1 MRLQFLGANRQVT
14 GSCYVLDVA
23 GLRIMIDC
31 GLFQERRFQARN
43 WAESPVPASS
53 IDYLLL
59 THAHLDHCGLIPRLV
74 SQGFD
79 RPIITVEP
87 SVRLAEIIMLD
98 AGRIQEEDAS
108 YKKRRHAKKK
118 QQGRYPEIPLYTED
132 DAKQALSL
140 LQAVRYGEPVSLNDE
155 VTATFHEAGHILG
168 STIVELVV
176 RSNGE
181 SKSIVFSGDL
191 GQWNKPL
198 IRDPTL
204 LDRAEVVVMESTY
217 GDRNHTDGG
226 DVESQ
231 LMKIINDTTQRRGN
245 VVIPTF
251 AVERAQE
258 LMYHI
263 GELVRSD
270 RIPDLPIYLDSPM
283 AVDVTEVFRQ
293 SRSYLD
299 DRSARLFSEGQA
311 PLRFPGLRLVRRV
324 DESKA
329 INHAPGSKIIMAASG
344 MCTGGRIKHH
354 LRHNIVRPES
364 TILFVGYQA
373 TGTLGRRILE
383 RQKGVRIHGQ
393 RYPVRAKIEKIN
405 GLSAH
410 ADRDDL
416 VRWIGHFESPPRRLF
431 LTHGEKKAAL
441 ALSQRIQDQLGLN
454 VNVPSYGQ
462 RVTLG

>member
-168 STIVELVV
+168 SAIVELVV

-204 LDRAEVVVMESTY
+204 LDRAEVVVMELTC

-231 LMKIINDTTQRRGN
+231 LTWISQI
-245 VVIPTF
+245 
-251 AVERAQE
+251 
-258 LMYHI
+258 
-263 GELVRSD
+263 
-270 RIPDLPIYLDSPM
+270 DS
-283 AVDVTEVFRQ
+283 
-293 SRSYLD
+293 
-299 DRSARLFSEGQA
+299 
-311 PLRFPGLRLVRRV
+311 
-324 DESKA
+324 
-329 INHAPGSKIIMAASG
+329 AAG
-344 MCTGGRIKHH
+344 RTVMC
-354 LRHNIVRPES
+354 L
-364 TILFVGYQA
+364 
-373 TGTLGRRILE
+373 
-383 RQKGVRIHGQ
+383 
-393 RYPVRAKIEKIN
+393 
-405 GLSAH
+405 
-410 ADRDDL
+410 
-416 VRWIGHFESPPRRLF
+416 
-431 LTHGEKKAAL
+431 AA
-441 ALSQRIQDQLGLN
+441 
-454 VNVPSYGQ
+454 
-462 RVTLG
+462 